1 MTRKSSSN
9 FVRTL
14 VRERKRTQNLSN
26 IVSRS
31 PAKQVLVLLI
41 IVVRFLE
48 KLFKGGRY
56 APECNDRSPTMVGMS
71 KAACDTIDEY
81 LSKVEEKI
89 AQFLETD
96 DESPSGRSEVQLK
109 TIFDEYPDHVLLLY
123 GVSGSGK
130 TTAIKHLLR
139 ENWGFYL
146 MPGNLNLSPQFNL
159 HRREEYSKDSR
170 FLWNLVENIDDILP
184 GMGMNTHQTAIAEWS
199 DRLILSRRLI
209 CDRFLR
215 AAAKKPSVPT
225 PAKWFQFQT
234 SYSATFD
241 PFESL
246 FKLLLLVSS
255 RVEDLG
261 FKMPYLAELH
271 RQQPFYWCL
280 DEAQC
285 YLDTRIPTNISGQY
299 RVDNLLQQTLN
310 DPLSWSK
317 FETGEM
323 RFVVSGTSLK
333 LQKTTSTIVKIQQHG
348 RGISGPTPTKC
359 HTITDLPLLTSDEHF
374 KNLIDKHGLLEKINL
389 WASTKNKGDLHRR
402 VESWASRAN
411 QDNFLQQINSRVS
424 LKDRQREFIG
434 IVLDTVMRC
443 GVPLRGRYLW
453 SARYVDSLMILFS
466 PDSSSKS
473 VVVDED
479 AVLKAAIE
487 TGEEGKNHLKK
498 RLGQLQD
505 GKHEEILKELCWVV
519 IQSDLLDKPAN
530 FEKDRDH
537 QMISEAFA
545 VVETYGDSL
554 KGTLKETLAMNA
566 AKEWFREESWD
577 MYYGKFNEYLRFS
590 KNESSSFGKATEWFL
605 ALVGIDTHMR

>member
-1 MTRKSSSN
+1 MTRKSSRH

-14 VRERKRTQNLSN
+14 VKERKRTQGLSN
-26 IVSRS
+26 FVSRS

-41 IVVRFLE
+41 IVVHFLE
-48 KLFKGGRY
+48 TRFEPDLYVISHFTL
-56 APECNDRSPTMVGMS
+56 SPTMFGMN
-71 KAACDTIDEY
+71 KAARDTIDDY
-81 LSKVEEKI
+81 LITVEKKI

-96 DESPSGRSEVQLK
+96 DESPSGQSEVQLK
-109 TIFDEYPDHVLLLY
+109 TIFEEYPDHVLLLY

-130 TTAIKHLLR
+130 TTAIKHLLQ
-139 ENWGFYL
+139 ENWGYYL

-170 FLWNLVENIDDILP
+170 FLWNLVENIDNILP
-184 GMGMNTHQTAIAEWS
+184 GMEMNTHPTPIEVWS
-199 DRLILSRRLI
+199 GRLILSRRLI
-209 CDRFLR
+209 FDRFLR
-215 AAAKKPSVPT
+215 AAAEKPSVQT

-246 FKLLLLVSS
+246 FKLLLLMSS
-255 RVEDLG
+255 RDYDLG
-261 FKMPYLAELH
+261 FKMPALAELH

-310 DPLSWSK
+310 NPLSWSK
-317 FETGEM
+317 FQHGEM

-333 LQKTTSTIVKIQQHG
+333 LQDTTSTIVKIQQRQPGAYSHA
-348 RGISGPTPTKC
+348 TKC
-359 HTITDLPLLTSDEHF
+359 RTITDLPLLTSDEHF
-374 KNLIDKHGLLEKINL
+374 EKLVNKHGLREKIKL
-389 WASTKNKGDLHRR
+389 WASPENQDFVSRR
-402 VESWASRAN
+402 RSWASPKN
-411 QDNFLQQINSRVS
+411 QRDFQQKVNSWASV
-424 LKDRQREFIG
+424 DDPQEFFR
-434 IVLDTVMRC
+434 IVLDTVMK
-443 GVPLRGRYLW
+443 GAVPLRGRYLW
-453 SARYVDSLMILFS
+453 SARYVDSLRILFS
-466 PDSSSKS
+466 PDSSSNG
-473 VVVDED
+473 VVVDEG
-479 AVLKAAIE
+479 AILKAASE

-498 RLGQLQD
+498 RLGQLWD
-505 GKHEEILKELCWVV
+505 GKHEKILKELCWVV
-519 IQSDLLDKPAN
+519 IQSDLLDKPTN

-545 VVETYGDSL
+545 VVETHGDSL

-605 ALVGIDTHMR
+605 ALVGIDIHMR